1 MLYEVLRRVIFI
13 RVLGL
18 FLLSSCIDI
27 DVLMQFFFVQNT
39 KLFKIQPPCV
49 CKFFKNTGFDH
60 SICISKI
67 RPVKLGSI
75 EKFVE
80 DSFWHIL
87 SMVLIDGHSTITK
100 NTINKKFGWSDQ
112 LISINKKIL
121 IISLNSTNT
130 KRFCFVVWRV
140 TNKLKCIKSRGA
152 YVIYCKSKG

>member
-80 DSFWHIL
+80 DSF
-87 SMVLIDGHSTITK
+87 
-100 NTINKKFGWSDQ
+100 
-112 LISINKKIL
+112 
-121 IISLNSTNT
+121 
-130 KRFCFVVWRV
+130 
-140 TNKLKCIKSRGA
+140 
-152 YVIYCKSKG
+152 